1 MHRLFDD
8 SWFWLLVA
16 LAALVIAGLIS
27 FLIWMRSSAS
37 QRHTLSTLRHISDR
51 LLHHIILPDGVGGH
65 IAIDALV
72 LRDRKLYLL
81 MLRDAEGAIFGAEKM
96 DQWAAISRDRRYNFR
111 NPLYGIH
118 DQVLALRA
126 LALEIEIVPRI
137 IFTRHASFPKG
148 RPDGV
153 ELLDEFAK
161 PLRRPKKCLVPEL
174 EPKFEIIWTNLREAA
189 GVPQGKETLEQPQD

>member
-1 MHRLFDD
+1 MPHWFYD

-16 LAALVIAGLIS
+16 ASAILIAVLIALFMWLR
-27 FLIWMRSSAS
+27 LTAS
-37 QRHTLSTLRHISDR
+37 RRHTLATLRHISDR
-51 LLHHIILPDGVGGH
+51 LLHHIVLPDGVGGH

-96 DQWAAISRDRRYNFR
+96 DQWAAISRDQRYNFR
-111 NPLYGIH
+111 NPLYGIQ
-118 DQVLALRA
+118 DQVMALRA
-126 LALEIEIVPRI
+126 LVPEIKIVPRI

-153 ELLDEFAK
+153 ELLEEFAK
-161 PLRRPKKCLVPEL
+161 PLRRPKKTPVTEL
-174 EPKFEIIWTNLREAA
+174 DERLETLWTHLRNTA
-189 GVPQGKETLEQPQD
+189 GVPAGKETLTLGR